1 MAELMF
7 REALNQALF
16 EEMRRDPLVFTM
28 GEGIAERGGSFK
40 VTEDLLKTF
49 GPERVMDTPI
59 SEASF
64 TGCGVGAALVG
75 TRPVVEILFV
85 DFTALIMDQII
96 NQAAKYEFMSGGQ
109 GKVPMVLRTQGGAGN
124 GLAGQ
129 HSQSLEALFYHI
141 PGLKV
146 VMPATPYDAKGLLKA
161 SIRDDSPTIFI
172 EHKLLYMTKGEV
184 PDDDYFVPLG
194 QADIKRSGDDIT
206 LVTYSYM
213 ILKCLEAADALA
225 KEGISV
231 EVVDLRTLTPL
242 DKETI
247 LESVEKTGRAIVVHE
262 AVKRGGI
269 GGDIAAMIMEE
280 AYDDLDGPVM
290 RICGKNTTI
299 PYNLELEKVCVPSV
313 EDIIEGVLEMV

>member
-1 MAELMF
+1 MAELMY

-28 GEGIAERGGSFK
+28 GEGIAERGGSYK
-40 VTEDLLKTF
+40 VTEGLLKEF
-49 GPERVMDTPI
+49 GPERVVDTPI

-75 TRPVVEILFV
+75 TRPVVEILFI

-129 HSQSLEALFYHI
+129 HSQSLEALFYHV

-146 VMPATPYDAKGLLKA
+146 VMPSTPYDAKGLLKA
-161 SIRDDSPTIFI
+161 SIRDDDPTIFI

-184 PDDDYFVPLG
+184 PEGDYIVPLG
-194 QADIKRSGDDIT
+194 QADIKRAGDDIT
-206 LVTYSYM
+206 LITYSYM
-213 ILKCLEAADALA
+213 TLKCLEAAEILA
-225 KEGISV
+225 QEGIGV

-247 LESVEKTGRAIVVHE
+247 LESVAKTGRAIVVHE
-262 AVKRGGI
+262 AVKRGGV
-269 GGDIAAMIMEE
+269 GGDIASMIMEE
-280 AYDDLDGPVM
+280 AYDDLDGPVK

-299 PYNLELEKVCVPSV
+299 PYNLELEKICVPSV
-313 EDIIEGVLEMV
+313 EEIIEGVLEMV

>member
-1 MAELMF
+1 MAKIMY
-7 REALNQALF
+7 REALNLALF
-16 EEMRRDPLVFTM
+16 EEMRRDPLVFAM
-28 GEGIAERGGSFK
+28 GEGIGERGGSYK
-40 VTEDLLKTF
+40 VTEGLIKEF
-49 GPERVMDTPI
+49 GPGRVMDTPI

-85 DFTALIMDQII
+85 DFTGLIMDQII

-109 GKVPMVLRTQGGAGN
+109 GNVPMVLRTQGGAGN

-161 SIRDDSPTIFI
+161 SIRDDQPTIFI

-184 PDDDYFVPLG
+184 PENDYIVPLG

-206 LVTYSYM
+206 LITYSYM
-213 ILKCLEAADALA
+213 TLKCLEAAEILA
-225 KEGISV
+225 GEGIRV

-262 AVKRGGI
+262 AVKRGGV
-269 GGDIAAMIMEE
+269 GGDIASMIMEE
-280 AYDDLDGPVM
+280 AYDDLDGPVK

-299 PYNLELEKVCVPSV
+299 PYNLALEKACVPSV
-313 EDIIEGVLEMV
+313 EEIIEGILEMV

>member
-1 MAELMF
+1 MAELMY
-7 REALNQALF
+7 REALNLALF

-28 GEGIAERGGSFK
+28 GEGIAERGGSYK
-40 VTEDLLKTF
+40 VTEGLFNEF
-49 GPERVMDTPI
+49 GSERVMDTPI

-85 DFTALIMDQII
+85 DFTGLIMDQII

-161 SIRDDSPTIFI
+161 SIRDDHPTIFI

-184 PDDDYFVPLG
+184 PEDDYIVPLG
-194 QADIKRSGDDIT
+194 QADVKHAGNDIT

-213 ILKCLEAADALA
+213 TLKCLEAAEVLA

-231 EVVDLRTLTPL
+231 EVIDLRTLTPL
-242 DKETI
+242 DKDTI

-269 GGDIAAMIMEE
+269 GGDIASMIMEE
-280 AYDDLDGPVM
+280 AYDDLDGPVV

-299 PYNLELEKVCVPSV
+299 PYNLELEKVCVPST
-313 EDIIEGVLEMV
+313 EDIIEGILEMV

>member
-1 MAELMF
+1 MAELMY
-7 REALNQALF
+7 REALNHALF
-16 EEMRRDPLVFTM
+16 EEMRRDPLVFVM
-28 GEGIAERGGSFK
+28 GEGIAERGGSYK
-40 VTEDLLKTF
+40 VTEGLLKEF
-49 GPERVMDTPI
+49 GPGRVMDTPI

-85 DFTALIMDQII
+85 DFTGLIMDQII

-146 VMPATPYDAKGLLKA
+146 VMPSTPYDAKGLLKA
-161 SIRDDSPTIFI
+161 SIRDDDPTIFI

-184 PDDDYFVPLG
+184 PEDDYIVPLG
-194 QADIKRSGDDIT
+194 QANIKRPGDDIT

-213 ILKCLEAADALA
+213 TLKCLEAAEVLA
-225 KEGISV
+225 QEGISV

-242 DKETI
+242 DKETV

-262 AVKRGGI
+262 AVKRGGV
-269 GGDIAAMIMEE
+269 GGDIASVIMEE
-280 AYDDLDGPVM
+280 AYDDLDGPVK
-290 RICGKNTTI
+290 RICGKNTTV
-299 PYNLELEKVCVPSV
+299 PYNLDLEKVCVPTV
-313 EDIIEGVLEMV
+313 EEIIEGILEMV

>member
-1 MAELMF
+1 MY
-7 REALNQALF
+7 REALNQALA
-16 EEMRRDPLVFTM
+16 EEMRRDPLVFAM

-40 VTEDLLKTF
+40 VTEGLVKEF

-85 DFTALIMDQII
+85 DFTGLIMDQII

-109 GKVPMVLRTQGGAGN
+109 GNVPMVLRTQGGAGN

-161 SIRDDSPTIFI
+161 SIRDDQPTIFI

-184 PDDDYFVPLG
+184 PENDYIVPLG

-206 LVTYSYM
+206 LITYSYM
-213 ILKCLEAADALA
+213 TLKCLEAAETLA
-225 KEGISV
+225 HEGISV

-262 AVKRGGI
+262 AVKRGGV
-269 GGDIAAMIMEE
+269 GGDIASMIMEE
-280 AYDDLDGPVM
+280 AYDDLDGPVK

-299 PYNLELEKVCVPSV
+299 PYNLELEKACVPSV
-313 EDIIEGVLEMV
+313 EEIIEGVLEMV

>member
-1 MAELMF
+1 MTELMY
-7 REALNQALF
+7 REALNLALF

-28 GEGIAERGGSFK
+28 GEGIAERGGSYK
-40 VTEDLLKTF
+40 VTEGLVKEF
-49 GPERVMDTPI
+49 GPARVVDTPI

-75 TRPVVEILFV
+75 TRPVVEILFI
-85 DFTALIMDQII
+85 DFTGLIMDQII

-161 SIRDDSPTIFI
+161 SIRDNDPTIFI

-184 PDDDYFVPLG
+184 PGDDYIVPLG
-194 QADIKRSGDDIT
+194 QADIKRSGQDVT
-206 LVTYSYM
+206 LISYSYM
-213 ILKCLEAADALA
+213 TLKCLEAAEILA
-225 KEGISV
+225 GEGISV

-262 AVKRGGI
+262 AVKRGGV
-269 GGDIAAMIMEE
+269 GGDIASMIMEE
-280 AYDDLDGPVM
+280 AYDDLDGPVK

-299 PYNLELEKVCVPSV
+299 PYNLNLEKACVPSV
-313 EDIIEGVLEMV
+313 EEIIVGILEMV